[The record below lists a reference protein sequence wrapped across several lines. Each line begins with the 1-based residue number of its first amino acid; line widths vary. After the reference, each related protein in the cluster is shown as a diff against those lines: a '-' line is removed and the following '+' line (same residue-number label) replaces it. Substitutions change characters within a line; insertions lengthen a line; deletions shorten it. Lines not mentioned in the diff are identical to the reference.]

1 VSNQRS
7 SASWHVDYPAQT
19 AAAKLELTFA
29 DGARGD
35 YSPLQFHFHAPS
47 EHTVDQKYFDA
58 EMHFVH
64 QSAAGE
70 FAVFG
75 IFFDKVVGGAE
86 DNPFLTTLFDSMST
100 AGENVAIKNLLANI
114 KSNEFYSYD
123 GSFTTPPCT
132 EGVKWSVLKKVQPI
146 SQTQFTKFTQ
156 RLAGNAAFA
165 SGNGNNRVIM
175 PIEDRTIYMTKDG
188 GAAAGLTF
196 AALAAL
202 TALAF

>member
-1 VSNQRS
+1 
-7 SASWHVDYPAQT
+7 
-19 AAAKLELTFA
+19 
-29 DGARGD
+29 
-35 YSPLQFHFHAPS
+35 
-47 EHTVDQKYFDA
+47 
-58 EMHFVH
+58 M
-64 QSAAGE
+64 
-70 FAVFG
+70 G

-196 AALAAL
+196 AAAVAAL